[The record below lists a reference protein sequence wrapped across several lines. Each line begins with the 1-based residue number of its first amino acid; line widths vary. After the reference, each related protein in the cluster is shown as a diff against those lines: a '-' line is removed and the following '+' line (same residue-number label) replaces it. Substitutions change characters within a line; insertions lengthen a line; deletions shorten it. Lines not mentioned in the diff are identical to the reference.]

1 MIQSLSW
8 VDNTLLMQ
16 TEPSIHQYRKTVHDP
31 WKYRL
36 LKLPLFN
43 SLKPVMIEFC
53 TNRRHTRTCT
63 FLAGWAIL
71 AYP

>member
-1 MIQSLSW
+1 MYELI
-8 VDNTLLMQ
+8 DFH
-16 TEPSIHQYRKTVHDP
+16 IKIKVHDP

-36 LKLPLFN
+36 LKLPLF
-43 SLKPVMIEFC
+43 SGFKPVVMQFC

-63 FLAGWAIL
+63 FLARWANS